1 MKNISQEYTEKWFDE
16 PKKIEVIKNDPAH
29 QYLWGGCYYNKL
41 TNKIDYIYHARNDK
55 LYNVEFQP
63 ASQIGYYNVILENE
77 RGGTL
82 CVGIIKNDYTKYI
95 EYVRGGAYFLEGIQ
109 RSMEKVEQPVVVEDE
124 NYREFFG

>member
-1 MKNISQEYTEKWFDE
+1 MKNTTKWFDE

-95 EYVRGGAYFLEGIQ
+95 EYVRGGSFFLEGIK
-109 RSMEKVEQPVVVEDE
+109 RSMEKVELPVVEDE